1 MRKLFAS
8 ILLSIISHVCLSQ
21 NTFDFSF
28 IKSLGLQVVNITT
41 QNGEPPTCDYA
52 EAPEGCM
59 GYTCI
64 NQTKVPCR
72 VVITMLN
79 DTLYDSGEYEKSVSG
94 ATIKINGNTSS
105 FQNNKP
111 YKLKLQKKADLLIR
125 NDDKYKDKNWRLLKD
140 AYTLKTMIGL
150 KVNELIGLPWTP
162 RYRPCNV
169 FLNGDYQGCY
179 LIIESVERNSDC
191 RLDVDKKTGYIVE
204 RDAYWWKE
212 EHYFST
218 NYFEPYKGYRWTWKY
233 PDEEDVTP
241 EQENYIK
248 NYINQAEE
256 SIKNGTY
263 ERYIDVMSFARWMLA
278 HDIMGTW
285 DSGGSNL
292 YVMKYDNTENSL
304 LQMANMWDF
313 DTIFSVGEY
322 KFSNYHNGDYDF
334 YYPALFNSSNK
345 TFIKAYQQLW
355 NEIKPT
361 LFEQLTDF
369 INQYA
374 ASEEAKALQLS
385 REQYTKRWNYEL
397 DSVDK
402 NAQDAIAWFSTH
414 LSFLDEA
421 ISQLNTETSIQNI
434 HSDKDT
440 NEQMYN
446 LSGTKVNTPN
456 RSKIIIKGH
465 KKYIYK

>member
-1 MRKLFAS
+1 MPVTKHIRFVFYQVIRTAS
-8 ILLSIISHVCLSQ
+8 SKH
-21 NTFDFSF
+21 N
-28 IKSLGLQVVNITT
+28 
-41 QNGEPPTCDYA
+41 YA
-52 EAPEGCM
+52 
-59 GYTCI
+59 
-64 NQTKVPCR
+64 K
-72 VVITMLN
+72 
-79 DTLYDSGEYEKSVSG
+79 
-94 ATIKINGNTSS
+94 
-105 FQNNKP
+105 
-111 YKLKLQKKADLLIR
+111 
-125 NDDKYKDKNWRLLKD
+125 W
-140 AYTLKTMIGL
+140 
-150 KVNELIGLPWTP
+150 
-162 RYRPCNV
+162 
-169 FLNGDYQGCY
+169 
-179 LIIESVERNSDC
+179 
-191 RLDVDKKTGYIVE
+191 

-212 EHYFST
+212 EYYFST

-263 ERYIDVMSFARWMLA
+263 EKYIDVMSFARWMLA

-313 DTIFSVGEY
+313 DTIFNVGEY
-322 KFSNYHNGDYDF
+322 RFSNYHNGDYDF

-345 TFIKAYQQLW
+345 TFVKTYKQLW
-355 NEIKPT
+355 DEIKPT
-361 LFEQLTDF
+361 LLEQLTDF

-374 ASEEAKALQLS
+374 VSEEAKALQLS
-385 REQYTKRWNYEL
+385 REQYSKRWNYEV

-414 LSFLDEA
+414 LKFLDEA

-440 NEQMYN
+440 DQQMYN
-446 LSGTKVNTPN
+446 LSGTKVNATN
-456 RSKIIIKGH
+456 KNKIVIKGH